1 MQRFDKIKYLKS
13 ILFDGSRIWTILHD
27 RKYEKNRIQA
37 EIIRYTHS
45 IEKGLSLANPRLGFG
60 YANICELNEYIK
72 RYISLGGLYT
82 DEVVYMACDALSEYL
97 IYHEKKQFGNT
108 NIKNIALIYKEI
120 SSHITSKDKC
130 YGGVLDLQNT
140 YTAEREDAFRS
151 LVNSRHSVREF
162 KDTDVPLEKI
172 LDAVKL
178 AERCPSACNRQG
190 YHAYII
196 PKSIF
201 KKLDG
206 WLDGVGGFAQ
216 DADKMILIT
225 GKISAYRVTEKYQWV
240 VSATVFASNL
250 ILSLHAKGLGA
261 CYIQRAVTPNLKW
274 DTVSEKLEI
283 PSDEQAVCM
292 IAVGELKDR
301 FKAPVSYRFDVDSIY
316 TLCK

>member
-1 MQRFDKIKYLKS
+1 MQGLDKIKFLKS
-13 ILFDGSRIWTILHD
+13 IFLDGNRIWAILHD
-27 RKYEKNRIQA
+27 TKYEKNRVRA

-60 YANICELNEYIK
+60 YSKICELNEYIK

-82 DEVVYMACDALSEYL
+82 DVVVNMAFDALSEYL
-97 IYHEKKQFGNT
+97 KYHKKRQFSNA
-108 NIKNIALIYKEI
+108 NVEEIALMHKEL
-120 SSHITSKDKC
+120 SENITPKDKC
-130 YGGVLDLQNT
+130 YGGVLTLQNT
-140 YTAEREDAFRS
+140 YTGEREKAFRA

-162 KDTDVPLEKI
+162 KDTEVPLEKI
-172 LDAVKL
+172 YDAVKL

-201 KKLDG
+201 NKLDG
-206 WLDGVGGFAQ
+206 WLDGVGGFSQ

-225 GKISAYRVTEKYQWV
+225 GKISAYRTTEKYQWV

-250 ILSLHAKGLGA
+250 ILALHAKGLGA

-274 DTVSEKLEI
+274 DMICERFKISG
-283 PSDEQAVCM
+283 DEQAVCM
-292 IAVGELKDR
+292 LAVGELKDC
-301 FKAPVSYRFDVDSIY
+301 FKVPVSYRFDVDTIC
-316 TLCK
+316 TLCE